1 MDENEIVIKI
11 DKTEFVNDAI
21 HNAIA
26 DELRKYKIQDIIHN
40 EIISQ
45 ISKNY
50 SNELLCQLSNKE
62 LKECI
67 INGACEAIK
76 NKLND
81 MKCYIV

>member
-11 DKTEFVNDAI
+11 NKTEFVNDAI

-50 SNELLCQLSNKE
+50 SNELLCQLSDKE

-67 INGACEAIK
+67 INGACEAVK

-81 MKCYIV
+81 MMYYTI